1 MNIIVCVK
9 GVATNAT
16 APVPRED
23 GSGVI
28 SEGDRFMNGSDEY
41 ALELALSLKRN
52 SGGKVTAITVGP
64 IKSQDVLH
72 VAIAKGADEALRVDS
87 DEFDPNVISL
97 FLAGAI
103 RTMDYGLILTGV
115 ESADGMTSQVGPS
128 VGARLG
134 VPYVYAV
141 TKVEAGA
148 EGSPLVVHRELGG
161 GRFQTLELSGR
172 ALLCVQSGIVPLTYA
187 PVVKLI
193 HARRRAVPTVGV
205 ADLGIA
211 EAELAALRK
220 TRIMA
225 IKPVAKSSST
235 QWLSGNPQQLA
246 AQIVQ
251 KIAEAM

>member
-9 GVATNAT
+9 AVATNAT
-16 APVPRED
+16 SPVPRED

-28 SEGDRFMNGSDEY
+28 TEGDRFTNGSDEY

-72 VAIAKGADEALRVDS
+72 VAIAKGADEVLRVDA
-87 DEFDPNVISL
+87 DEFDPNVISVL
-97 FLAGAI
+97 LAAAI

-134 VPYVYAV
+134 LPYLYAV
-141 TKVEAGA
+141 TKVEPGA
-148 EGSPLVVHRELGG
+148 EGLPLTVHRELGG
-161 GRFQTLELSGR
+161 GRYQTLAVSKP

-193 HARRRAVPTVGV
+193 HARRRAVPTVT
-205 ADLGIA
+205 ASDFGIN
-211 EAELAALRK
+211 EAELAARRK
-220 TRIMA
+220 TRIMG

-235 QWLSGNPQQLA
+235 QWLTGSPQQLA
-246 AQIVQ
+246 AQIMQ
-251 KIAEAM
+251 KMAEAL